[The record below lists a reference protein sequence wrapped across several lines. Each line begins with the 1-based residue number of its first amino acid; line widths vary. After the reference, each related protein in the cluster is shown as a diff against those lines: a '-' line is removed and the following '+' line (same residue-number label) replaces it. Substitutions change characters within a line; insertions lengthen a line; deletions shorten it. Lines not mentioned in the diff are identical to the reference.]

1 MGCIP
6 LVAIAAVLMAPL
18 FWGWGGVGMVRGL
31 AGWLLC
37 CWLGWQRWQL
47 SSCVL
52 TACLPFLCVNTQLNW
67 LSVDFNN
74 WKDWEDDSDEDM
86 SNFDRFSEV
95 WEDEF
100 REVWVLF
107 GWVRGQAVTDGFREF
122 SSSAFLLLPAI
133 SPREEGPWCS
143 ADEQGSSGQE
153 VTARGRLQLLE
164 VVLWALGT
172 AARCQMW
179 NECVSRWCRSPCN
192 FCIAAARLVK
202 NPVAVGYHNFKLLYG
217 VLVLFVRLHSVAF
230 IFVKQMMNNM
240 GGDDDVDLPEVDGAD
255 DVSTLR

>member
-6 LVAIAAVLMAPL
+6 LVVVAAVLMAPL

-122 SSSAFLLLPAI
+122 SPLPSSCSLPSHPGRKALGAVLT
-133 SPREEGPWCS
+133 SRG
-143 ADEQGSSGQE
+143 AQG
-153 VTARGRLQLLE
+153 RKLQL
-164 VVLWALGT
+164 
-172 AARCQMW
+172 
-179 NECVSRWCRSPCN
+179 
-192 FCIAAARLVK
+192 
-202 NPVAVGYHNFKLLYG
+202 
-217 VLVLFVRLHSVAF
+217 
-230 IFVKQMMNNM
+230 
-240 GGDDDVDLPEVDGAD
+240 GAD
-255 DVSTLR
+255 CSCLKSCCGLLALQLVVKCGMNACPAGVGHLVISA